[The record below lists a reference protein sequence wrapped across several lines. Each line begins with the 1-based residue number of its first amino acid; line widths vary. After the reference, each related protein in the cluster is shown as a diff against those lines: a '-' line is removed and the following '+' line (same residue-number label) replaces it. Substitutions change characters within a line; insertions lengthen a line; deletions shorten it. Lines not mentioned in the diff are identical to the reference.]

1 MLMHFEQLR
10 QKGEMKLRLE
20 LPDGGPTAIE
30 FSVEPN
36 RLMIHSIE
44 ARPPEW
50 VAGRDCLHLG
60 DGTPAPIG
68 LEIPLPV
75 EVDPDATRAQIADGV
90 LNLTFR
96 ILHRVA
102 RQDLEIPISAHVAG
116 RAPLAITVG
125 AS

>member
-10 QKGEMKLRLE
+10 QKGELKLRLE

-30 FSVEPN
+30 FSVEPS
-36 RLMIHSIE
+36 RLTIHSIE
-44 ARPPEW
+44 TRAPEW
-50 VAGRDCLHLG
+50 VAGRDSLHLG

-75 EVDPDATRAQIADGV
+75 EVDPDATRAHVVDGV
-90 LNLTFR
+90 LDVTFKTLR
-96 ILHRVA
+96 RLA
-102 RQDLEIPISAHVAG
+102 RPDLDIPISARVAG